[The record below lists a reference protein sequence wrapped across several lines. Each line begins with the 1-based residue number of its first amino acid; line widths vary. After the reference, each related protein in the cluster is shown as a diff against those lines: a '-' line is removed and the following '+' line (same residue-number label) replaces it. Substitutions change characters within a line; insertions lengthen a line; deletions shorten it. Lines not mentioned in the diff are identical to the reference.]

1 MCRLCGS
8 FRETVHHLLAG
19 CQMLA
24 GKEYLQRHNKAL
36 MVLAV
41 AWAKKNEIIDE
52 NIVWYKEKWEKGKVF
67 ENMKGKLAWDF
78 EYKLRQS
85 SSARRKD
92 LTLEDKETKRIWIC
106 DMACPQENNIEAK
119 VKEKLDKYQ
128 QLAFETRENRV
139 GYKVEV
145 IPLVIGYLGGGIRK
159 LWKNVQKVI
168 ETETEAERI
177 VKEMQKTVLM
187 ESESIMR
194 KVLSGVVQGE

>member
-1 MCRLCGS
+1 MLPISIQIFDCEEIYDDIG
-8 FRETVHHLLAG
+8 LLNG
-19 CQMLA
+19 
-24 GKEYLQRHNKAL
+24 
-36 MVLAV
+36 
-41 AWAKKNEIIDE
+41 D
-52 NIVWYKEKWEKGKVF
+52 KWEAF
-67 ENMKGKLAWDF
+67 EDR
-78 EYKLRQS
+78 ER
-85 SSARRKD
+85 
-92 LTLEDKETKRIWIC
+92 KRIWIC

-145 IPLVIGYLGGGIRK
+145 IPLVVGCLGGGIRK

-187 ESESIMR
+187 DSESTMR
-194 KVLSGVVQGE
+194 KITGWNLVLSQSATLFMSETTNHIAPLNNGKNRGLDVTYDEHRCKQISSQLLAAKPLTLKSTRCTTF